1 MNNQME
7 NHFIK
12 KTWRHIIP
20 KHHRPFSICIMDEAS
35 QCVEPEALIPLK
47 LGFMKMVMVGDPAQL
62 PATVSSLAAKQQNFS
77 ISLFA
82 RLFKHFEFAEDSPI
96 QHLYTQYRMASDIM
110 AWPNQYFYGGK
121 LKCGSQDRRC
131 PIINY
136 KLMNLEDSQQ
146 ECHGSLIGNPGEA
159 KFVAGLAKYVKRE
172 LERADQGHK
181 SVGILTFYN
190 RQRRLILDELRKLRV
205 PFL

>member
-1 MNNQME
+1 MIPDKILVVVILFAFPLNSCY
-7 NHFIK
+7 FIFYF
-12 KTWRHIIP
+12 IFYYICLI
-20 KHHRPFSICIMDEAS
+20 FSI
-35 QCVEPEALIPLK
+35 
-47 LGFMKMVMVGDPAQL
+47 PAQL

-136 KLMNLEDSQQ
+136 KVIFQPITAQLCMTS
-146 ECHGSLIGNPGEA
+146 
-159 KFVAGLAKYVKRE
+159 
-172 LERADQGHK
+172 
-181 SVGILTFYN
+181 
-190 RQRRLILDELRKLRV
+190 
-205 PFL
+205 

>member
-1 MNNQME
+1 M
-7 NHFIK
+7 
-12 KTWRHIIP
+12 
-20 KHHRPFSICIMDEAS
+20 
-35 QCVEPEALIPLK
+35 
-47 LGFMKMVMVGDPAQL
+47 

-136 KLMNLEDSQQ
+136 KVIFKPITAQLCSRDFNFFWL
-146 ECHGSLIGNPGEA
+146 
-159 KFVAGLAKYVKRE
+159 K
-172 LERADQGHK
+172 
-181 SVGILTFYN
+181 
-190 RQRRLILDELRKLRV
+190 DEL
-205 PFL
+205 FLDPAFEVFFSAL

>member
-1 MNNQME
+1 M
-7 NHFIK
+7 
-12 KTWRHIIP
+12 
-20 KHHRPFSICIMDEAS
+20 
-35 QCVEPEALIPLK
+35 
-47 LGFMKMVMVGDPAQL
+47 

-82 RLFKHFEFAEDSPI
+82 RLFKHFEFAADSPI

-136 KLMNLEDSQQ
+136 KVIFQPITGQLCCRDFEATLWLVEIWAIFWRYFIYGNSILVRSIMVVPAWEPLCKLWCFFSILWEEVFLS
-146 ECHGSLIGNPGEA
+146 EKIGLIESIFENN
-159 KFVAGLAKYVKRE
+159 Y
-172 LERADQGHK
+172 
-181 SVGILTFYN
+181 Y
-190 RQRRLILDELRKLRV
+190 
-205 PFL
+205 

>member
-1 MNNQME
+1 M
-7 NHFIK
+7 
-12 KTWRHIIP
+12 
-20 KHHRPFSICIMDEAS
+20 
-35 QCVEPEALIPLK
+35 
-47 LGFMKMVMVGDPAQL
+47 G
-62 PATVSSLAAKQQNFS
+62 
-77 ISLFA
+77 
-82 RLFKHFEFAEDSPI
+82 SPI

-146 ECHGSLIGNPGEA
+146 ECHGSLIGNPSEA

-172 LERADQGHK
+172 LERAEQGHK

-190 RQRRLILDELRKLRV
+190 KQRRFV
-205 PFL
+205 PEYITFNIQFRFHTQKSYMEISTDQD